1 MVSEDQGKA
10 IKEIAGRLAWNNVW
24 QYEKPGTG
32 PVMVVEVGPG
42 RTVSSWHW
50 KMLVEEIQG
59 VLGPDENFVIEGI
72 EDTEPETWL
81 KLTSL

>member
-10 IKEIAGRLAWNNVW
+10 IMEVAGWLAWNKVW
-24 QYEKPGTG
+24 QYEVTGTG
-32 PVMVVEVGPG
+32 PVLVVEVGPG

-50 KMLVEEIQG
+50 KMLVDGIRA
-59 VLGPDENFVIEGI
+59 VLGPDQDFVIEGI

-81 KLTSL
+81 KLSPL